1 MNADYEVRPTSNGH
15 HGVFALRSFK
25 AGEIISAI
33 HWGDPGPVR
42 SRWTIQCAEGVHA
55 MPLPENLKY
64 VNHSCAPSVFF
75 DIEKM
80 QLAALT
86 EIAVGQELTFFYPST
101 EWEMTESFQC
111 SCGAAQCLGTISGA
125 VALTDEQ
132 RKRYRLS
139 PVVQKQIARQRAAA
153 AS

>member
-1 MNADYEVRPTSNGH
+1 MNADYEVRPTGNGH

-101 EWEMTESFQC
+101 EWEMTEAFDC
-111 SCGAAQCLGTISGA
+111 RCGAPECLGKIAGA
-125 VALTDEQ
+125 AVLTADS
-132 RKRYRLS
+132 RKHFRFS
-139 PVVQKQIARQRAAA
+139 PVILARFKESQPA
-153 AS
+153 

>member
-15 HGVFALRSFK
+15 HGVFALRRFK

-80 QLAALT
+80 QLVALT
-86 EIAVGQELTFFYPST
+86 EIAMGQELTFFYPST

-111 SCGAAQCLGTISGA
+111 SCGAAQCLGKIAGA
-125 VALTDEQ
+125 AVLTADS
-132 RKRYRLS
+132 RKHFRFS
-139 PVVQKQIARQRAAA
+139 PVILARFKESQPA
-153 AS
+153 